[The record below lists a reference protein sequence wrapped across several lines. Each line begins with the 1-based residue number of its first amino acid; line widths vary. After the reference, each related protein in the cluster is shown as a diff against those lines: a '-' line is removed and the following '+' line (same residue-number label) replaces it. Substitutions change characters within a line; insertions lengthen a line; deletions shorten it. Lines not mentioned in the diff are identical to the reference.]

1 MNVPLCSEEKVL
13 MRVPE
18 LFEKH
23 HSTLKKTSLD
33 DSTTE
38 KIYMSESEQEV
49 IDFDAVKDEYK
60 KKYCCNTGDARSCDA
75 LLIDNENIALI
86 EFKNGK
92 ITDSKEK
99 EKIRSKIGESLLIFN
114 DLTNKNLSFDRGYVH
129 FILVYNKQKNE
140 RFEKDRNNS
149 LNKFNGILASK
160 AADSYLLEGF
170 KHYQFMFK
178 TVRTINEE
186 EFKDLVDNGR
196 IFC

>member
-1 MNVPLCSEEKVL
+1 MNEPLCREEKKL
-13 MRVPE
+13 MQVPE

-33 DSTTE
+33 DSTSPV
-38 KIYMSESEQEV
+38 IYMSESEQEV
-49 IDFDAVKDEYK
+49 VDFDAVKEEYK
-60 KKYCCNTGDARSCDA
+60 KKFCCNTGDARSCDA

-114 DLTNKNLSFDRGYVH
+114 DLTGKNLSFDRAYVH
-129 FILVYNKQKNE
+129 FILVYNKQKNDKFETE
-140 RFEKDRNNS
+140 RVSS
-149 LNKFNGILASK
+149 LNKFVDVLASK
-160 AADSYLLEGF
+160 ADDSYLLEGF

-178 TVRTINEE
+178 NVKTINEE
-186 EFKDLVDNGR
+186 EFKNLVDNGR

>member
-1 MNVPLCSEEKVL
+1 MQ
-13 MRVPE
+13 VPE

-38 KIYMSESEQEV
+38 KVYMSESEQDV
-49 IDFDAVKDEYK
+49 IDFDAVKKEYK
-60 KKYCCNTGDARSCDA
+60 RKFCPSADARSCDA
-75 LLIDNENIALI
+75 LLIENEKFALI

-92 ITDSKEK
+92 ITSNEEK

-114 DLTNKNLSFDRGYVH
+114 DLVERNLSFDRNNIH
-129 FILVYNKQKNE
+129 FVLVYNKQKNE
-140 RFEKDRNNS
+140 KFEKDRNNS
-149 LNKFNGILASK
+149 LNKLNGILANK

-186 EFKDLVDNGR
+186 EFKNLIDNNR
-196 IFC
+196 IFY

>member
-1 MNVPLCSEEKVL
+1 

-129 FILVYNKQKNE
+129 FVLVYNKQKNE
-140 RFEKDRNNS
+140 RFENERHSS
-149 LNKFNGILASK
+149 LSKLVDVLAKK
-160 AADSYLLEGF
+160 ADDSYLLEGF

-178 TVRTINEE
+178 TVKTVNEE

>member
-1 MNVPLCSEEKVL
+1 MNEPLCCEGKFL
-13 MRVPE
+13 LQVP

-33 DSTTE
+33 DSTSS
-38 KIYMSESEQEV
+38 YMSESEQEV

-60 KKYCCNTGDARSCDA
+60 KKYCCNAADARSCDA

-114 DLTNKNLSFDRGYVH
+114 DLTEKNLSFNRDYVY
-129 FILVYNKQKNE
+129 FILVYNKQKNKTFEDE
-140 RFEKDRNNS
+140 RHSYKNQ
-149 LNKFNGILASK
+149 LVGLIAQK
-160 AADSYLLEGF
+160 ANENYLLEGF

-178 TVRTINEE
+178 GVKTINEE
-186 EFKDLVDNGR
+186 EFKNLVDNGQ

>member
-1 MNVPLCSEEKVL
+1 MQI
-13 MRVPE
+13 PE

-23 HSTLKKTSLD
+23 HATLKKTSLD
-33 DSTTE
+33 DSTAE
-38 KIYMSESEQEV
+38 KIYMSESGQDV
-49 IDFDAVKDEYK
+49 VDFDAVKKDYK
-60 KKYCCNTGDARSCDA
+60 ERFCCNASDARSCDA
-75 LLIDNENIALI
+75 LLIENEKFALI

-114 DLTNKNLSFDRGYVH
+114 DLVEKNLSFDRNNVH
-129 FILVYNKQKNE
+129 FVLVYNKQKNE
-140 RFEKDRNNS
+140 KFEIDRKSS
-149 LNKFNGILASK
+149 LNKFNGILANK

-178 TVRTINEE
+178 NVRTVNEE
-186 EFKDLVDNGR
+186 EFKDLIDNGQ